1 VEFVCESI
9 DDQFSQAN
17 SSSPSDELLPCR
29 AAGHWSRLTDGWSY
43 QNGDPAA
50 VAALLNHPAGR
61 TIEEI
66 ARWAIAEGDLDYS
79 EGADF
84 YDPFLELLGG
94 EEKVCPHQL
103 EEIEELGFAVV
114 EKMEELGWQ
123 RSEAAQQEL
132 DDFDADL

>member
-1 VEFVCESI
+1 M
-9 DDQFSQAN
+9 
-17 SSSPSDELLPCR
+17 
-29 AAGHWSRLTDGWSY
+29 
-43 QNGDPAA
+43 
-50 VAALLNHPAGR
+50 LNHPAGR